1 MTTLRCTLPVL
12 LVALACAAPASR
24 AAGLDIHADADLADI
39 GLPLYPGAVKRPQK
53 EIDSAGFSFG
63 LWGSAWGLKLD
74 VLNYRSNAE
83 VEDVAAFYREALA
96 RLGPL
101 VDCTSHKP
109 AAPAST
115 PAPKNAAKNA
125 PVSCGDDTITPGGR
139 LYKAGTES
147 DHRIV
152 AIKPQ
157 TRGVSFVLTRIQARG
172 MD

>member
-1 MTTLRCTLPVL
+1 MTIPRCTLPVL
-12 LVALACAAPASR
+12 LVALACTVPASR
-24 AAGLDIHADADLADI
+24 AAGLDIHADAELADI

-74 VLNYRSNAE
+74 VLNYRSDAE
-83 VEDVAAFYREALA
+83 VEDIAAFYREALA

-101 VDCTSHKP
+101 VDCTARRP
-109 AAPAST
+109 GAASA
-115 PAPKNAAKNA
+115 PAPKKTAKDA
-125 PVSCGDDTITPGGR
+125 PVSCGDDAIGAGGR

-147 DHRIV
+147 DQRIV
-152 AIKPQ
+152 AIKPL